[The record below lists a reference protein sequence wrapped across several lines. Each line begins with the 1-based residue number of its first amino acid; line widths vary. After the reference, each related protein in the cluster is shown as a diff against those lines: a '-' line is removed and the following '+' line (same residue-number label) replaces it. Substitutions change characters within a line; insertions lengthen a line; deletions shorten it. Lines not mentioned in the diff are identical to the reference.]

1 MDSQVQVA
9 ERPGRL
15 AWLARTVAYVRA
27 SWEELPKV
35 SWPTWNELYLQ
46 TRAIVILSVIVGLL
60 IGWMDLLLQLVLVD
74 GIARLTR

>member
-15 AWLARTVAYVRA
+15 AWLVRTVAFVRA
-27 SWEELPKV
+27 SWDELPKV

-46 TRAIVILSVIVGLL
+46 TRAIVILSVILGLL